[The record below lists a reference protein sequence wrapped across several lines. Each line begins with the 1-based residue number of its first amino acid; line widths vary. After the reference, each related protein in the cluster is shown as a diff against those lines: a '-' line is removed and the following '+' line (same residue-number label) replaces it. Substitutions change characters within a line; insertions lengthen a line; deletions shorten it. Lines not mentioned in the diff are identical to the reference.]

1 MMKLKEFKIFSFL
14 LFLSINLFSQSKVS
28 GFIYENDTDLAL
40 KLVEV
45 YDTDKGLITTS
56 SENGYYEFYTSKDV
70 ITLVFIAD
78 GYQFIEK
85 SISLSKNNILNIYFS
100 NPIQELSEVV
110 VKANNKKVFQL
121 GRLKDIEGTA
131 IFAGKKS
138 EVISMDLSMANL
150 ASNNAR
156 QIYNQI
162 AGLNIFQND
171 DAGLQLNIGGR
182 GLDPN
187 RTSNFNTRQNG
198 YDISADALGYPES
211 YYTPPAEA
219 LKEINIVRGAASLQ
233 YGTQFGGLV
242 DFKIKDPEKS
252 SELEIISRNTLGS
265 NSLYTNFTSFSGS
278 SNKISY
284 YSFLNYKK
292 GNGFRPNSDF
302 ESINYFLK
310 TIFELNSK
318 TSISTELTYLK
329 YLAHQ
334 AGGLSD
340 KMFLENPFQSNRS
353 RNWFGLNWFL
363 YNLKLEH
370 QINSSSNLSFSFFG
384 LNASRDALGFRT
396 NRVDQVDVNLERD
409 LIKGEFSNYGFES
422 RYLNR
427 YSLGSNNSVFLIGV
441 KFYNSNN
448 DSEQGPGSSGSDANF
463 KFYNNDFPNYFN
475 QSNYNYPNIN
485 LAFFGE
491 NIFYLTEKFSITPGF
506 RFEYIKTKS
515 DGFYKKIN
523 VDAAG
528 NIILNQIIN
537 DSETRKR
544 NFVLL
549 GLGASYKVA
558 RNIELYSNISENYRS
573 VTFADISISNPAF
586 SINPEISDEN
596 GSTFDFGVRGNHK
609 KQVSFDIGFFSLF
622 YNDRIGFVQKAYSD
636 GRVKSEKGN
645 VGNAVIY
652 GFESLI
658 DFDINE
664 MFIKDNDVS
673 MNFFVN
679 SSLIN
684 SEYTK
689 SEVPGV
695 QGKEVEFVPNLNF
708 KTGLK
713 FGIRDLVFNLQY
725 TYLSK
730 QFTDASNAVEGNLSG
745 VIGQIPKYSI
755 LDFSASYNLKKIKL
769 ETGVNNI
776 LNEYYFTR
784 RATGYPGPGIIPSEP
799 RSYYLTIQ
807 VKL

>member
-1 MMKLKEFKIFSFL
+1 MKLKEFKIFSFL
-14 LFLSINLFSQSKVS
+14 LFLSYNLFSQSKVS
-28 GFIYENDTDLAL
+28 GFIYEKDTEVVL
-40 KLVEV
+40 KMVEV
-45 YDTDKGLITTS
+45 YDIEKGLITTS
-56 SENGYYEFYTSKDV
+56 TENGYYEFYTSKDV
-70 ITLVFIAD
+70 ITLVFVAD

-85 SISLSKNNILNIYFS
+85 SISLSEKNTLNIYFS

-278 SNKISY
+278 KNKLSY

-302 ESINYFLK
+302 ESINYFIK
-310 TIFELNSK
+310 TILELSPK

-370 QINSSSNLSFSFFG
+370 QINTSSNLSFSFFG

-396 NRVDQVDVNLERD
+396 NRVDQIDVNLERD

-427 YSLGSNNSVFLIGV
+427 YSLGSKNSVFLIGM

-475 QSNYNYPNIN
+475 QSKYNYPNVN

-491 NIFYLTEKFSITPGF
+491 NIFYLSEKFSITPGF

-515 DGFYKKIN
+515 DGFYKKVN

-528 NIILNQIIN
+528 NVILNQTID

-596 GSTFDFGVRGNHK
+596 GSTFDFGVRGDFK

-622 YNDRIGFVQKAYSD
+622 YNDRIGFIQKAFSD

-645 VGNAVIY
+645 VGNAIIY

-664 MFIKDNDVS
+664 IFIKNNDVS

-679 SSLIN
+679 SSLIK

-695 QGKEVEFVPNLNF
+695 QGKEVEFVPNLNL

-713 FGIRDLVFNLQY
+713 YGIRDLVLNLQY

-755 LDFSASYNLKKIKL
+755 LDFSASYTFKKIKL
-769 ETGVNNI
+769 ETGINNV

>member
-1 MMKLKEFKIFSFL
+1 MKLKEFKIFSFL
-14 LFLSINLFSQSKVS
+14 LFLSYNLFSQSKVS
-28 GFIYENDTDLAL
+28 GFIYEKDTEVVL
-40 KLVEV
+40 KMVEV
-45 YDTDKGLITTS
+45 YDIEKGLITTS

-70 ITLVFIAD
+70 ITLVFVAD

-85 SISLSKNNILNIYFS
+85 SINLSEKNTLNIYFS

-278 SNKISY
+278 KNKLSY

-302 ESINYFLK
+302 ESINYFIK
-310 TIFELNSK
+310 TILELSPK

-370 QINSSSNLSFSFFG
+370 QINTSSNLSFSFFG

-396 NRVDQVDVNLERD
+396 NRVDQIDVNLERD

-427 YSLGSNNSVFLIGV
+427 YSLGSKNSVFLIGM

-475 QSNYNYPNIN
+475 QSKYNYPNVN

-491 NIFYLTEKFSITPGF
+491 NIFYLSEKFSITPGF

-515 DGFYKKIN
+515 DGFYKKVN

-528 NIILNQIIN
+528 NVILNQTID

-596 GSTFDFGVRGNHK
+596 GSTFDFGVRGDFK

-622 YNDRIGFVQKAYSD
+622 YNDRIGFIQKAFSD

-645 VGNAVIY
+645 VGNAIIY

-658 DFDINE
+658 DFDVNE
-664 MFIKDNDVS
+664 IFIKNNDVS

-679 SSLIN
+679 SSLIK

-695 QGKEVEFVPNLNF
+695 QGKEVEFVPNLNL

-713 FGIRDLVFNLQY
+713 YGIRDLVLNLQY

-755 LDFSASYNLKKIKL
+755 LDFSASYTFKKIKL
-769 ETGVNNI
+769 ETGINNV